1 MSSKDKTDFQ
11 RYYEE
16 FRDKGLFT
24 AEEERQLLIRIKQ
37 GDEEAK
43 SKFIVHNMRLV
54 LSCVLRFV
62 DSNDAKAMDLVSAG
76 TLGLLKAIEDFK
88 VEKNNRFSTYAVWWI
103 QAKIRKAII
112 SIQPKAHK
120 HKSLHVKFRSMFNK
134 LKEELGYIPSQEE
147 VFAALKWDGEIIGV
161 FLHDADKQIIPLEK
175 IESASEAG
183 LLSNDPLLTEDE
195 SVGVQSLISTETY
208 DQLSAALN
216 ELPPELEDIIR
227 RHYGLGYATSETYDD
242 LAKFYGYTR
251 ERIRQLE
258 NSGLRMLWKKMKSF
272 ESDSLFL
279 NQNN

>member
-1 MSSKDKTDFQ
+1 MSNKDKTDFQ

-16 FRDKGLFT
+16 FRDKGLFN
-24 AEEERQLLIRIKQ
+24 AEEERQLLLRIKA
-37 GDEEAK
+37 GDEAAK
-43 SKFIVHNMRLV
+43 NKFIVHNMRLV

-76 TLGLLKAIEDFK
+76 TLGLLKAIDDFK

-103 QAKIRKAII
+103 QAKIRKTII
-112 SIQPKAHK
+112 SIQPKAHQ

-134 LKEELGYIPSQEE
+134 LKEDLGHIPSQEE
-147 VFAALKWDGEIIGV
+147 VFGALNWDGETV
-161 FLHDADKQIIPLEK
+161 ATFLHDADKQIIPLEK

-183 LLSNDPLLTEDE
+183 ALNNDPLLIDDE
-195 SVGVQSLISTETY
+195 AAGIQSLISSETY
-208 DQLSAALN
+208 EQLEAALN

-227 RHYGLGYATSETYDD
+227 RHYGLGYETSETYDD

-258 NSGLRMLWKKMKSF
+258 NSGLRMLWRKMKSL
-272 ESDSLFL
+272 ESESVFR